1 MDTENKW
8 EYNYSS
14 DNNQSSGNAS
24 YPNVGSSGM
33 NTANTAGT
41 FGEPAENFFQEPEP
55 DAAPTGSGG
64 ATPPPEP
71 PVEHA
76 APEQPRPEKEH
87 RKGGSKL
94 AQRAIA
100 LALAAAVGFAG
111 GVVGA
116 KVGGGSGN
124 KVVIQQV
131 EKSAASD
138 GSGSAAGTAL
148 SSGMTT
154 AQVAEMVSPSVVV
167 ITTEQVVYSQ
177 WSWYGQSQV
186 ESGAGSGV
194 IISSDG
200 YILTCDHVVN
210 GASNITV
217 TIGDQDYAATIVGED
232 STSDIAVIKIDAT
245 GLTPA
250 TIGDSNSLA
259 VGENVLAV
267 GNPLGELGGTVT
279 SGIVSALNRSV
290 TIQGN
295 SSTNTMSL
303 IQMDASVSPGNSGG
317 GLFNMDGE
325 LVGVVNAKSSSS
337 DAEGLGFAIPI
348 NDAIK
353 VAQDLLENGYV
364 TGRPYMG
371 ITYLAVTDAQTAAQ
385 LGVNAYGI
393 YVVDVVQGGPADR
406 AGLKT
411 GDRIVSIDGSEVAQK
426 TDLGTIIQSHSAG
439 DTLSITVA
447 RSGQMQTVSLTL
459 GEKTA
464 ANSASSSQQEQA
476 PALTDQQPQG

>member
-1 MDTENKW
+1 MDENKW

-14 DNNQSSGNAS
+14 SDNTAGGTG

-33 NTANTAGT
+33 NTANQY
-41 FGEPAENFFQEPEP
+41 NNEPEP
-55 DAAPTGSGG
+55 QAAAPDAGS
-64 ATPPPEP
+64 TVPPTEVPPRQPAEPEP
-71 PVEHA
+71 PKKKKHHVN
-76 APEQPRPEKEH
+76 
-87 RKGGSKL
+87 GGKVARS
-94 AQRAIA
+94 AVA
-100 LALAAAVGFAG
+100 LVLAAVMGFAG
-111 GVVGA
+111 GYVGSQMN
-116 KVGGGSGN
+116 GS

-131 EKSAASD
+131 AP
-138 GSGSAAGTAL
+138 SGSSS
-148 SSGMTT
+148 SSGSDSSITSASASGSSLTT
-154 AQVAEMVSPSVVV
+154 EQVADLVSPSVVV

-200 YILTCDHVVN
+200 YILTCDHVVS

-217 TIGDQDYAATIVGED
+217 TIGDDDYTATVVGED
-232 STSDIAVIKIDAT
+232 STSDVAVLKIDAN

-250 TIGDSNSLA
+250 VVGDSDTLT
-259 VGENVLAV
+259 VGDNVLAV

-290 TIQGN
+290 SIQ
-295 SSTNTMSL
+295 SSGSVNTMSL
-303 IQMDASVSPGNSGG
+303 VQMDASVSPGNSGG
-317 GLFNMDGE
+317 GLFNMNGE
-325 LVGVVNAKSSSS
+325 LVGVVNAKSSDS

-348 NDAIK
+348 NDAMK

-371 ITYLAVTDAQTAAQ
+371 ITYLAVTDAQTAQQ

-393 YVVDVVQGGPADR
+393 YVADVVKGGPADK
-406 AGLKT
+406 AGLKV
-411 GDRIVSIDGSEVAQK
+411 GDRIVSIDGTEVAQK
-426 TDLGTIIQSHSAG
+426 TDLGTIIQQHSAG

-447 RSGQMQTVSLTL
+447 RGGQMQTVSLTL
-459 GEKTA
+459 GEKNNSTTA
-464 ANSASSSQQEQA
+464 AAAQQQEQQDA
-476 PALTDQQPQG
+476 ESAQEQPQG

>member
-1 MDTENKW
+1 MDENKW

-14 DNNQSSGNAS
+14 SDNTAGGTG

-33 NTANTAGT
+33 NTANQY
-41 FGEPAENFFQEPEP
+41 NNEPEP
-55 DAAPTGSGG
+55 QAAAPDAGS
-64 ATPPPEP
+64 TVPPTEVPPRQPAAPEP
-71 PVEHA
+71 PKKKKHHVN
-76 APEQPRPEKEH
+76 
-87 RKGGSKL
+87 GGKVARS
-94 AQRAIA
+94 AVA
-100 LALAAAVGFAG
+100 LVLAAVMGFAG
-111 GVVGA
+111 GYVGSQMN
-116 KVGGGSGN
+116 GS

-131 EKSAASD
+131 AP
-138 GSGSAAGTAL
+138 SGSSS
-148 SSGMTT
+148 SSGSDSSITSASASGSSLTT
-154 AQVAEMVSPSVVV
+154 EQVADLVSPSVVV

-177 WSWYGQSQV
+177 WSWYGQNQV

-194 IISSDG
+194 VISSDG
-200 YILTCDHVVN
+200 YILTCAHVVS

-217 TIGDQDYAATIVGED
+217 TIGDTDYPATVVGED
-232 STSDIAVIKIDAT
+232 DTSDVAVLKIDAT
-245 GLTPA
+245 DLTPA
-250 TIGDSNSLA
+250 TVGNSDSLA
-259 VGENVLAV
+259 VGESVLAV

-290 TIQGN
+290 TIQGT

-317 GLFNMDGE
+317 GLFNMNGE
-325 LVGVVNAKSSSS
+325 LIGLVNAKSSSS

-364 TGRPYMG
+364 SGRPYMG

-385 LGVNAYGI
+385 LNVNAYGV
-393 YVVDVVQGGPADR
+393 YVVDVVQGGPADK

-411 GDRIVSIDGSEVAQK
+411 GDRIVSIDGTEIAQK
-426 TDLGTIIQSHSAG
+426 DDLGTLIQQHAAG

-447 RSGQMQTVSLTL
+447 REGQMQTVSLTL
-459 GEKTA
+459 GEKNAQTQQA
-464 ANSASSSQQEQA
+464 QKNS
-476 PALTDQQPQG
+476 

>member
-1 MDTENKW
+1 MGNENKW
-8 EYNYSS
+8 EYDYSS
-14 DNNQSSGNAS
+14 QNRPEGGTG

-33 NTANTAGT
+33 NTANQY
-41 FGEPAENFFQEPEP
+41 NNEPEP
-55 DAAPTGSGG
+55 QAAAPDAGS
-64 ATPPPEP
+64 TVPPTEVPPQQPAAPEP
-71 PVEHA
+71 PKKKKHHVN
-76 APEQPRPEKEH
+76 
-87 RKGGSKL
+87 GGKVARS
-94 AQRAIA
+94 AVA
-100 LALAAAVGFAG
+100 LVLAAVMGFAG
-111 GVVGA
+111 GYVGSQMN
-116 KVGGGSGN
+116 GS

-131 EKSAASD
+131 AP
-138 GSGSAAGTAL
+138 SGSSS
-148 SSGMTT
+148 SSGSDSSITSASASGSSLTT
-154 AQVAEMVSPSVVV
+154 EQVADLVSPSVVV

-200 YILTCDHVVN
+200 YILTCDHVVS

-217 TIGDQDYAATIVGED
+217 TIGDKDYPATIIGED
-232 STSDIAVIKIDAT
+232 STSDIAVIKIEAD

-250 TIGDSNSLA
+250 IVGDSDKLA
-259 VGENVLAV
+259 VGDNVLAV

-290 TIQGN
+290 SIQ
-295 SSTNTMSL
+295 SSSAVNTMSL

-317 GLFNMDGE
+317 GLFNMNGE
-325 LVGVVNAKSSSS
+325 LVGIVNAKSSSS

-393 YVVDVVQGGPADR
+393 YVVDVVSGGPADQ
-406 AGLKT
+406 AGLKA
-411 GDRIVSIDGSEVAQK
+411 GDRIISIDNTEVAQK
-426 TDLGTIIQSHSAG
+426 TDLGTLMQEHSAG
-439 DTLSITVA
+439 DTLSITIA
-447 RSGQMQTVSLTL
+447 RDGQMQTVSLTL
-459 GEKTA
+459 GEKNA
-464 ANSASSSQQEQA
+464 SNSGSASTNGAARQETPSESAPQQ
-476 PALTDQQPQG
+476 DPQG